1 MGLTVAEIDEF
12 RDFAIRKVHNGGV
25 ASLEACVELWND
37 EREYAESIA
46 GIRESLEDIAA
57 GRTRPIDESV
67 DEIRRRLGFIKNQS
81 DS

>member
-1 MGLTVAEIDEF
+1 MGLTLTEIDEF
-12 RDFAIRKVHNGGV
+12 REFAIRKVTNGGI

-46 GIRESLEDIAA
+46 GIRESLEDISA

-67 DEIRRRLGFIKNQS
+67 DDIRRQLGFLKDQP